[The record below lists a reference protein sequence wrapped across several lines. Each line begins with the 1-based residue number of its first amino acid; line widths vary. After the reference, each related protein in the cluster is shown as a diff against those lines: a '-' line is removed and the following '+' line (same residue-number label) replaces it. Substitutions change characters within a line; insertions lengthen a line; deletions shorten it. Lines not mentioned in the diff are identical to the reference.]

1 LSASDGR
8 AIKSRDAKKA
18 FLSNTIRGFAP
29 MKAAEFDYA
38 RAGTVDEVC
47 RLLDGA
53 RGEGKIIAGGQ
64 TLVPLLVMR
73 LARPALVIDI
83 NRVDEL
89 KGIAV
94 HENGIVIGA
103 ATRQA
108 DALADATLHRHA
120 PLLAKALKMVG
131 HPQTRN
137 RGTIGGSL
145 ANADPAAEIG
155 LVARTLDAEMTARST
170 RGERVIPAREFFHGA
185 MTTALAP
192 EECLT
197 RIRFPAWREAGRLGT
212 GFEEMSIRRSD
223 FALVAASCQLLLD
236 ADGTCR
242 RIALG
247 IGGAEPMPSRAMAA
261 EKRLVGTKLESADV
275 AGAMSVLQDALE
287 PLADVHASADYRR
300 RVAAELASRAIAT
313 ARNEALA
320 ARA

>member
-1 LSASDGR
+1 
-8 AIKSRDAKKA
+8 
-18 FLSNTIRGFAP
+18 

-38 RAGTVDEVC
+38 RVGTVDEVC

-83 NRVDEL
+83 NRIDEL

-94 HENGIVIGA
+94 HENGVVIGA

-108 DALADATLHRHA
+108 DALADAALHRHA

-155 LVARTLDAEMTARST
+155 LVACTLDAEMTARST
-170 RGERVIPAREFFHGA
+170 RGERIIPAREFFHGA

-197 RIRFPAWREAGRLGT
+197 RIRFPAWRETGRLGT

-236 ADGTCR
+236 ADGVCR
-242 RIALG
+242 RVALG

-261 EKRLVGTKLESADV
+261 EKKLIGTRLDATDIAD
-275 AGAMSVLQDALE
+275 AMSVLQDALD

-300 RVAAELASRAIAT
+300 RVAVELASRAIAT

>member
-1 LSASDGR
+1 LSVSGGR
-8 AIKSRDAKKA
+8 AIKSRDAKKPFSSKA
-18 FLSNTIRGFAP
+18 IRGAKP

-38 RAGTVDEVC
+38 RPGTVDEVC
-47 RLLDGA
+47 RLLDDA

-73 LARPALVIDI
+73 LARPVLVIDI
-83 NRVDEL
+83 NRIDEL
-89 KGIAV
+89 AGIAV
-94 HENGIVIGA
+94 HENGVVVGA

-108 DALADATLHRHA
+108 DALADAALHRHA

-185 MTTALAP
+185 MATALSP

-197 RIRFPAWREAGRLGT
+197 RIRFPTWHETGRLGT

-223 FALVAASCQLLLD
+223 FALVAASCQILLD
-236 ADGTCR
+236 ANATCR

-247 IGGAEPMPSRAMAA
+247 IGGVEPMSSRATAA
-261 EKRLVGTKLESADV
+261 EKKLVGTKLEATDIAS
-275 AGAMSVLQDALE
+275 AMSALQDAIE
-287 PLADVHASADYRR
+287 PFADVHASADYRR
-300 RVAAELASRAIAT
+300 RVAGELAARAIAT
-313 ARNEALA
+313 ARTEALA
-320 ARA
+320 ARP